1 MGPAKPDRRGDEPC
15 YVPLAMRRAAV
26 ILLLLLGAI
35 RIAATYTVFSETA
48 DEPMHLSAGLQI
60 LTQHRYALQYQN
72 PPLPRVLIALPPWLA
87 GARYDGNGYVV
98 TEIVAKFHALGDYE
112 RMLFLA
118 RVGTLVFFLI
128 GALATW
134 AWARREA
141 DETTALV
148 ALLFF
153 TTQPA
158 ILGHSGL
165 ATLDAAGAAGMAV
178 ALLAFSRWL
187 ERPNSARAAVLGV
200 AWGFAIS
207 CKLLCIAYVPIACAA
222 IYLVRLLRD
231 PETRSRWR
239 SIVTVLLVPPIA
251 AVVVWAGYGF
261 STAPAAQL
269 ADVHRAFPGTI
280 AGRLLASFDPGTPIP
295 APALIRGVA
304 EMIEVNRFGFIS
316 YAMDQWSYQGWW
328 WYFPLAL
335 GLKTT
340 LATLLLLVAGLFLG
354 RRNRAF
360 VEAMAAAG
368 AILGLSMTTH
378 VDIGIRYILPIYVP
392 LSLAAAIAVMAMI
405 RHRHKLARGVVIVL
419 LSWHLIASFAA
430 HPDYLAYFN
439 ELALPDPSRYL
450 VDSNLDWGQDILRLR
465 DEVRRLKIEKLGV
478 ALFGSAD
485 LDRLGFPPHFEV
497 EGHTPAHGWIAVS
510 DHLYRWSLPGG
521 GWRWIDRPGCRRVGK
536 SIRLCHVQ

>member
-1 MGPAKPDRRGDEPC
+1 
-15 YVPLAMRRAAV
+15 MRRAAV
-26 ILLLLLGAI
+26 IFLLALGSI
-35 RIAATYTVFSETA
+35 RIAATYTTFSETA

-72 PPLPRVLIALPPWLA
+72 PPLPRILIALPPWLA
-87 GARYDGNGYVV
+87 GARYDGNGDVM
-98 TEIVAKFHALGDYE
+98 TEIGDY
-112 RMLFLA
+112 RTMLFLA

-134 AWARREA
+134 AWARREV
-141 DETTALV
+141 DETTALL

-153 TTQPA
+153 TTQPV

-178 ALLAFSRWL
+178 ALLAFSCWL
-187 ERPNSARAAVLGV
+187 ERPSSARAAVLG
-200 AWGFAIS
+200 AGWGFAIS

-231 PETRSRWR
+231 AETRARWR

-261 STAPAAQL
+261 STAPAATL
-269 ADVHRAFPGTI
+269 APVHRAFPETI
-280 AGRLLASFDPGTPIP
+280 AGRLLASFDPDTPIP

-304 EMIEVNRFGFIS
+304 EMIEVNRFGFPG
-316 YAMDQWSYQGWW
+316 YAMNRWSNEGWW
-328 WYFPLAL
+328 WYFPLAFA
-335 GLKTT
+335 LKTT
-340 LATLLLLVAGLFLG
+340 LATLLLLAVGLFLA
-354 RRNRAF
+354 RSNRPF
-360 VEAMAAAG
+360 IEAMAAAG

-378 VDIGIRYILPIYVP
+378 VDIGVRYILPIYVP
-392 LSLAAAIAVMAMI
+392 LSLAAAVAVMAMI
-405 RHRHKLARGVVIVL
+405 RHRHKLVRGAAIVL
-419 LSWHLIASFAA
+419 LSWHVGASFVA

-465 DEVRRLKIEKLGV
+465 DEVRRLKIEQLGV

-485 LDRLGFPPHFEV
+485 LDRLGFPPHSYV
-497 EGHTPAHGWIAVS
+497 EGHTPTHGWIAVS
-510 DHLYRWSLPGG
+510 DHLYRWSRPGG
-521 GWRWIDRPGCRRVGK
+521 GWRWIDRKNCRRVGK
-536 SIRLCHVQ
+536 SIRLCYVE

>member
-1 MGPAKPDRRGDEPC
+1 
-15 YVPLAMRRAAV
+15 MRRAAV
-26 ILLLLLGAI
+26 ILFVLLGAI
-35 RIAATYTVFSETA
+35 RIAATYTTFSETA
-48 DEPMHLSAGLQI
+48 DEPMHLSAGLEI
-60 LTQHRYALQYQN
+60 LTQHRYSVQFQN
-72 PPLPRVLIALPPWLA
+72 PPLPRLLIALPPWLA
-87 GARYDGNGYVV
+87 GARYDGKGDVMSEV
-98 TEIVAKFHALGDYE
+98 MTKFYAHGDYKT
-112 RMLFLA
+112 MLFLA

-134 AWARREA
+134 AWARREL

-165 ATLDAAGAAGMAV
+165 ATLDAAGTAGMAV

-187 ERPNSARAAVLGV
+187 ERPSVARAAILGA

-222 IYLVRLLRD
+222 IYVVRLLHD
-231 PETRSRWR
+231 SETRARWR

-251 AVVVWAGYGF
+251 ALVVWAGYGF
-261 STAPAAQL
+261 STAPAATL
-269 ADVHRAFPGTI
+269 AAVHRAFPETV
-280 AGRLLASFDPGTPIP
+280 AGRLLASVDPETPIP
-295 APALIRGVA
+295 APAFVRGVA
-304 EMIEVNRFGFIS
+304 EMIEVNKMGFLG
-316 YAMDQWSYQGWW
+316 YAMGRWSNDGWW

-335 GLKTT
+335 ALKTT
-340 LATLLLLVAGLFLG
+340 LATLLLLAVGLLMA
-354 RRNRAF
+354 RRSRTF

-368 AILGLSMTTH
+368 AILGSSMMTH

-392 LSLAAAIAVMAMI
+392 LSLAAAVAVMAMI
-405 RHRHKLARGVVIVL
+405 RHRHKLLRSTAIVL
-419 LSWHLIASFAA
+419 LSWHLAASLVS

-465 DEVRRLKIEKLGV
+465 DEVRRLKIEQLGV
-478 ALFGSAD
+478 ALFGPAD
-485 LDRLGFPPHFEV
+485 LDRLAFPPHSYV
-497 EGHTPAHGWIAVS
+497 EAHTPTHGWIAVS
-510 DHLYRWSLPGG
+510 DHSYRWLRPSG
-521 GWRWIDRPGCRRVGK
+521 GWRWLDREHCRRVGK
-536 SIRLCHVQ
+536 SIRLCQVP

>member
-1 MGPAKPDRRGDEPC
+1 
-15 YVPLAMRRAAV
+15 MRRAAV
-26 ILLLLLGAI
+26 ILLLVLGAI
-35 RIAATYTVFSETA
+35 RIAATYTTFSETA

-72 PPLPRVLIALPPWLA
+72 PPLPRILIALPPWLA
-87 GARYDGNGYVV
+87 GARYDGNGFDMK
-98 TEIVAKFHALGDYE
+98 EIVAKFHALGDYG

-134 AWARREA
+134 AWARREL
-141 DETTALV
+141 DETTALL

-187 ERPNSARAAVLGV
+187 ERPSSARAAVLGA

-231 PETRSRWR
+231 PETRARWR

-261 STAPAAQL
+261 STAPAAVL
-269 ADVHRAFPGTI
+269 APVHRAFPETI
-280 AGRLLASFDPGTPIP
+280 AGRLLASFNPDTPIP
-295 APALIRGVA
+295 APALVRGIA
-304 EMIEVNRFGFIS
+304 EMIEVNQSGFLG
-316 YAMDQWSYQGWW
+316 YAMNQWSYHGWW

-335 GLKTT
+335 ALKTT
-340 LATLLLLVAGLFLG
+340 LATLLLLVAGTFLA
-354 RRNRAF
+354 RHNRAF

-392 LSLAAAIAVMAMI
+392 LSLAAAVAVMALFRHQKL
-405 RHRHKLARGVVIVL
+405 RHRHRLARGVVIVL
-419 LSWHLIASFAA
+419 LSWHLIASFVA

-465 DEVRRLKIEKLGV
+465 DEVRRLKIEHLGV
-478 ALFGSAD
+478 ALFGPAD
-485 LDRLGFPPHFEV
+485 LDRLGFPPYFSV
-497 EGHTPAHGWIAVS
+497 EAHTPAHGWIAVS
-510 DHLYRWSLPGG
+510 DHLYRWSLSSG
-521 GWRWIDRPGCRRVGK
+521 GWRWIDRGNCHRVGK
-536 SIRLCHVQ
+536 SIRLCHVE